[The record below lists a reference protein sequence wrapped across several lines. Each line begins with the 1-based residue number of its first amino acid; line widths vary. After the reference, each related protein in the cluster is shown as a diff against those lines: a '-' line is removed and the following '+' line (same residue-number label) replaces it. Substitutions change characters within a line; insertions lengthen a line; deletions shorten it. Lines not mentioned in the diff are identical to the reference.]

1 MTRRQTTSH
10 ILMIRPGAFGFNP
23 ETADSNAFQS
33 NETDLTR
40 EEIQQRALREF
51 DTMVEKLRA
60 HGITVQV
67 HQDDPSVPKPDAV
80 FPNNWFT
87 THATGAIVTYP
98 LMGASRR
105 AERVEAVLDR
115 LNETY
120 KVSEIFRL
128 EEAEQEE
135 RYLEG
140 TGSIIMDR
148 RNRIAY
154 ACISPRT
161 HELTFHAFCKR
172 YDLEPVSF
180 TSVGSDGTPVY
191 HTNVMMSVG
200 NDFVVI
206 CLDSIPKRSE
216 RDRLLKIFK
225 RTEKEVVEISLEQ
238 MNQFAGN
245 MLQVH
250 NREGVP
256 YLVLSQAAYDSLTTE
271 QIEQLSARTELLPV
285 AIPTIEKFGGGS
297 ARCMMAEIFLPKK

>member
-1 MTRRQTTSH
+1 
-10 ILMIRPGAFGFNP
+10 MIRPGAFGYNP
-23 ETADSNAFQS
+23 ETAASNAFQS
-33 NETDLTR
+33 NETDLTK
-40 EEIQQRALREF
+40 EEIQRQAVREF
-51 DTMVEKLRA
+51 DAMVEKLRA
-60 HGITVQV
+60 HDITVRV
-67 HQDDPSVPKPDAV
+67 HHDDPSVPKPDAV

-105 AERVEAVLDR
+105 AERVEEVLDGLANNYR
-115 LNETY
+115 
-120 KVSEIFRL
+120 VSEIFRL

-148 RNRIAY
+148 KNRIAY

-180 TSVGSDGTPVY
+180 TSVGSEGTPVY

-206 CLDSIPKRSE
+206 CLESIPSRSE
-216 RDRLLKIFK
+216 RERLLKIFK
-225 RTEKEVVEISLEQ
+225 RTGKEVVEISLEQ
-238 MNQFAGN
+238 MNSFAGN

-250 NREGVP
+250 NKAGTP
-256 YLVLSQAAYDSLTTE
+256 YLVMSQTAYDSLTP
-271 QIEQLSARTELLPV
+271 EQLNRLSSRTELLPV
-285 AIPTIEKFGGGS
+285 EISTIEKFGGGS
-297 ARCMMAEIFLPKK
+297 ARCMMAEIFLPRRA